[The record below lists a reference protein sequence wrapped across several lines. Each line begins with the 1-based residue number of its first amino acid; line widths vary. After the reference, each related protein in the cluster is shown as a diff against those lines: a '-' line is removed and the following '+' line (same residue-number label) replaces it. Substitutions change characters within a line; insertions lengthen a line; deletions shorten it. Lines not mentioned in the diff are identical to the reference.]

1 MALWRHLIVLAALT
15 LLPLLVFT
23 TWTVLEM
30 HREER
35 ARVERSLT
43 ATARALSL
51 AVDGELDAAVT
62 ALEGLATSNDLGTG
76 NLQAF
81 HAQATAFRTQRP
93 GWTTIALDDPSG
105 TEILN
110 VLRPLGT
117 PLALTGGDPEDI
129 RRVVTTG
136 QPVIS
141 DAFVGPLS
149 GLWVIGVHVPV
160 IRGGKTRYVLST
172 TIHTHDLRDILLEQR
187 LPPEWI
193 GTILDRKRVIVAR
206 THGEDKFVGQPASE
220 RLLTASAQASEGWYR
235 GLTKE
240 GTSTYSAFSRSPRT
254 GMTVALGVPAHLVE
268 APLARSLWR
277 LAGSGALALA
287 LGIAV
292 AVFFARR
299 IAGPITTLAVAAHD
313 IGRGTAPEPA
323 ASAITEVNTLRQAM
337 MDAAR
342 LVRDERETLE
352 AIARTGQL
360 LSGELSL
367 ERLVQG
373 VTDACTRLCRAA
385 FGAFVSVTGE
395 RGDTY
400 TLAAISGVPHEAF
413 ASFPMPRSTELFGPT
428 LRGERV
434 VRIDDVTADPRYGQ
448 NPPYRGMPPG
458 PLAVRS
464 YLAVSVVSRAG
475 EVLGGLF
482 FGHPEAGVFTEREE
496 ALVRGL
502 APQIAT
508 ALDNARLYERQQ
520 AARAEAEAA
529 NTLKDEFLATLSH
542 ELRTPLNA
550 VLGWARMLKAS
561 SLDEA
566 TAKRAIDVIE
576 RNAHAQMQLIEDL
589 LDVSRIITGKLRLDV
604 KAVSPAAVIE
614 AAVDALRPAGEA
626 KSIRLQPVLDPRAGP
641 VSGDPD
647 RLQQVV
653 WNLLSNAVKFTPRGG
668 RVQIRL
674 ERVNSHVEIIVTD
687 TGKGIAPEVL
697 PFVFDRF
704 RQADSSSQRAHGGLG
719 IGLALVKNL
728 VELHGGSVQ
737 AASPGPDQGATFTVK
752 LPVMLHA
759 ETSERVQAG
768 PAHGVTSIGSL
779 SGISLLVLDDDS
791 DALDL
796 FVTVLRQAGGDL
808 RSARSVEEAM
818 TLLQA
823 WEPDAI
829 VSDIEMPEENG
840 YAFIRR
846 LRGGEVEHGDRIP
859 AIAVTAYGGVNERI
873 RVLSAGFDAYVA
885 KPVEPDELAAII
897 GRMVARA
904 RTTRRAREK

>member
-1 MALWRHLIVLAALT
+1 MALRRHLVILAALT

-43 ATARALSL
+43 VTARALSL
-51 AVDGELDAAVT
+51 AVDGDLTATVT
-62 ALEGLATSNDLGTG
+62 ALEGLATSSNLDTGDLR
-76 NLQAF
+76 AF
-81 HAQATAFRTQRP
+81 HAQASAFRTQRP
-93 GWTTIALDDPSG
+93 GWTTIALEDPHG

-117 PLALTGGDPEDI
+117 SLALSGRDPEDI
-129 RRVVTTG
+129 RRVVTTAR
-136 QPVIS
+136 PVIG

-149 GLWVIGVHVPV
+149 RQWVIGVHVPV
-160 IRGGKTRYVLST
+160 IRNGVVRYVLST
-172 TIHTHDLRDILLEQR
+172 TIHTHELRDILLDQR
-187 LPPEWI
+187 LAPEWI

-206 THGEDKFVGQPASE
+206 TQGEEKFVGQPASD
-220 RLLTASAQASEGWYR
+220 RLLAASAQASEGWYR

-240 GTSTYSAFSRSPRT
+240 GTETYSAFSRSPRT
-254 GMTVALGVPAHLVE
+254 GMTVALGVPAPLIE
-268 APLARSLWR
+268 APLSRSLWR

-299 IAGPITTLAVAAHD
+299 IAGPISTLAVAAHD
-313 IGRGTAPEPA
+313 IGRGTAPQPA
-323 ASAITEVNTLRQAM
+323 PSAITEVNALRDAM
-337 MDAAR
+337 SEAAR
-342 LVRDERETLE
+342 LVRAERDTLE
-352 AIARTGQL
+352 TISRTGQM

-373 VTDACTRLCRAA
+373 VTDACTRICRAA
-385 FGAFVSVTGE
+385 FGAFFYAGSGE
-395 RGDTY
+395 RG
-400 TLAAISGVPHEAF
+400 AAYSLSAIAGVPREAF
-413 ASFPMPRSTELFGPT
+413 ASFPAARPELFGAT
-428 LRGERV
+428 FRGEPV
-434 VRIDDVTADPRYGQ
+434 VRLDDVTTDTRDGTDSRPR
-448 NPPYRGMPPG
+448 RSPPG
-458 PLAVRS
+458 HPFRS
-464 YLAVSVVSRAG
+464 YLAVSVVSRSG

-482 FGHPEAGVFTEREE
+482 FGHPEPGVFTEREE

-502 APQIAT
+502 APHIAT
-508 ALDNARLYERQQ
+508 AIDNARLYERQQ

-550 VLGWARMLKAS
+550 VLGWARMLKTS

-566 TAKRAIDVIE
+566 TARRAVDVIE

-589 LDVSRIITGKLRLDV
+589 LDVSRIIAGKLRLDV
-604 KAVSPAAVIE
+604 RAVSPAAVIE
-614 AAVDALRPAGEA
+614 AAIDALRPAAEA

-668 RVQIRL
+668 RVQVRL
-674 ERVNSHVEIIVTD
+674 ARVNSHVEIVVTD
-687 TGKGIAPEVL
+687 TGKGIAADIL

-737 AASPGPDQGATFTVK
+737 AASDGPDRGATFTVK
-752 LPVMLHA
+752 LPLMLHA
-759 ETSERVQAG
+759 ETVERG
-768 PAHGVTSIGSL
+768 PAAPGVTSTGLL
-779 SGISLLVLDDDS
+779 SGISLMVLDDDT

-796 FVTVLRQAGGDL
+796 FATVLRQAGCEV
-808 RSARSVEEAM
+808 RSARSVAEALS
-818 TLLQA
+818 LLRA
-823 WEPDAI
+823 WEPDVV

-840 YAFIRR
+840 YAFIRQ
-846 LRGGEVEHGDRIP
+846 LRGGAVPHGDRIP

-873 RVLSAGFDAYVA
+873 RILSAGFDAYVA

-904 RTTRRAREK
+904 RAGRRVPGE

>member
-1 MALWRHLIVLAALT
+1 MALRRHLVILAALT
-15 LLPLLVFT
+15 LLPLIVFT

-51 AVDGELDAAVT
+51 AVDGELTAAVT
-62 ALEGLATSNDLGTG
+62 ALEGLATSSDLDTG
-76 NLQAF
+76 NFRAF
-81 HAQATAFRTQRP
+81 HAQATTLRQQRP
-93 GWTTIALDDPSG
+93 GWTTIALDDPDG

-117 PLALTGGDPEDI
+117 RLALTGKDPEDI
-129 RRVVTTG
+129 RRVASSG
-136 QPVIS
+136 QPVIG

-160 IRGGKTRYVLST
+160 VRVGKVRYVLST
-172 TIHTHDLRDILLEQR
+172 TIHTHDLRDVLLDQR
-187 LPPEWI
+187 LPKEWI
-193 GTILDRKRVIVAR
+193 GTILDRKRIIVAR
-206 THGEDKFVGQPASE
+206 THGEEKFVGQPASE
-220 RLLTASAQASEGWYR
+220 RLLAASAQASEGWYR

-254 GMTVALGVPAHLVE
+254 GMTVALGVPAGLIE

-299 IAGPITTLAVAAHD
+299 IARPITTLAVTARD
-313 IGRGTAPEPA
+313 IGRGTAPRLPT
-323 ASAITEVNTLRQAM
+323 SPITEVNALQSAM
-337 MDAAR
+337 AEAAR
-342 LVRDERETLE
+342 GVRDELETLE
-352 AIARTGQL
+352 TIARTGQL

-385 FGAFVSVTGE
+385 FGVFVSVTGE
-395 RGDTY
+395 RGDTP
-400 TLAAISGVPHEAF
+400 TLSAISGVPREAF
-413 ASFPMPRSTELFGPT
+413 AGFPLPRGAELFGPT
-428 LRGERV
+428 FRDERV
-434 VRIDDVTADPRYGQ
+434 VRIDDVTVDPRYATS
-448 NPPYRGMPPG
+448 PPFHGLPSDHTP
-458 PLAVRS
+458 VRS

-475 EVLGGLF
+475 EVVGGLF
-482 FGHPEAGVFTEREE
+482 FGHPEPGVFTEREE

-502 APQIAT
+502 APHIAT
-508 ALDNARLYERQQ
+508 AIDNARLYERQQ

-550 VLGWARMLKAS
+550 VLGWARMLKTS

-589 LDVSRIITGKLRLDV
+589 LDVSRIIAGKLRLDV

-614 AAVDALRPAGEA
+614 AAVDALRPAAEA
-626 KSIRLQPVLDPRAGP
+626 KAIRLQPVLDPRAGP

-674 ERVNSHVEIIVTD
+674 VRVNSHVEIVVTD
-687 TGKGIAPEVL
+687 TGKGIAADVL

-704 RQADSSSQRAHGGLG
+704 RQADSSSQRAYGGLG

-737 AASPGPDQGATFTVK
+737 AVSPGPDQGATVTVK
-752 LPVMLHA
+752 LPLMLHA
-759 ETSERVQAG
+759 ETAERGQA
-768 PAHGVTSIGSL
+768 ALHGMKSTTSLG
-779 SGISLLVLDDDS
+779 GITLLILDDDT

-796 FVTVLRQAGGDL
+796 FATVLRQAGGEVRAA
-808 RSARSVEEAM
+808 RSAGEALD
-818 TLLQA
+818 LLRA
-823 WEPDAI
+823 WEPDVI
-829 VSDIEMPEENG
+829 VSDIEMPGENG

-846 LRGGEVEHGDRIP
+846 LRSGDIPHGDRIP

-904 RTTRRAREK
+904 RTARRAREE